1 MRGSMIARSSSS
13 QGAPVASRY
22 PASQPRCPADP
33 SPRSSDACKDV
44 QGGLHAEFLSPV
56 GIVPG
61 ERQEPEAA
69 IGERGHAPI
78 SDLSEQFLGL
88 PDQSYPSEKSERISL
103 SPPVPD
109 LPIRRKARFE
119 VLHRPHVVALPQL
132 QVPQTKRRLAPDADR
147 GGPSP

>member
-1 MRGSMIARSSSS
+1 MAPFLPRYQSTQHTSSS

-78 SDLSEQFLGL
+78 SDLSEQFLGF
-88 PDQSYPSEKSERISL
+88 PDQRLRTLVLAGYRRREPG
-103 SPPVPD
+103 VVGQDGDD
-109 LPIRRKARFE
+109 LK
-119 VLHRPHVVALPQL
+119 V
-132 QVPQTKRRLAPDADR
+132 T
-147 GGPSP
+147 G